1 MHMRM
6 AGHAVQRK
14 PDGAHATSTAPL
26 VLQAPPSPLRC
37 VEGIV
42 LVLGGRNVLGAIP
55 ARG

>member
-6 AGHAVQRK
+6 AGHAVQWK